1 MKQYNRIMLGEHGK
15 YLQECLDGNYIGT
28 DFLTDVDL
36 SNTDTIDESFWRKLM
51 ISKYLEIHPDRSIGT
66 ARNAIGFLWTVSF
79 GLQEGD
85 IILASNGAGGY
96 RVGIITGAYYYQ
108 PDGNLSHRR
117 PVKWLD
123 TIIGRKEMSQKLQN
137 STGSIGT
144 CCNISKYANEI
155 DALIN
160 GQKSSTATSEI
171 PNETHPIKE
180 NYKERDLHRLL
191 SNYLDSQRNILSK
204 TIFHETSKKS
214 DQNQKWIHPDMVGVS
229 FSEFQDVATVALMK
243 AADIKQYVDLFS
255 FELKCSIQ
263 NDHELKEAFFQA
275 LSNSNWANFGY
286 LVAFEVND
294 DLMEEMERLNR
305 AFGIGI
311 IRLSPYENDTKIL
324 FPAKKNE
331 VDYFTID
338 KLCRINLD
346 FKRFMERTARVLNAQ
361 SEMLEDVKGGLIQFC
376 DKGFSS
382 DEELLQYCNEKHI
395 PLSN

>member
-36 SNTDTIDESFWRKLM
+36 SDTDKSDESIWRKIM
-51 ISKYLEIHPDRSIGT
+51 ISKYLEVHPDRSAGT

-79 GLQEGD
+79 GLQAGD
-85 IILASNGAGGY
+85 IILASNGEGGY
-96 RVGIITGAYYYQ
+96 RVGIIIGDYYYQ
-108 PDGNLSHRR
+108 SEGNLSHRR

-123 TIIGRKEMSQKLQN
+123 KLIWRKEMSKKLQN

-160 GQKSSTATSEI
+160 DQTNTAIPLPTVTVPVKEI
-171 PNETHPIKE
+171 
-180 NYKERDLHRLL
+180 YKERDLHRLL
-191 SNYLDSQRNILSK
+191 SNYLVTQKNILSK

-229 FSEFQDVATVALMK
+229 FSEFQDKATVALMK
-243 AADIKQYVDLFS
+243 AADIKQYVDLYS
-255 FELKCSIQ
+255 FELKCSIH

-286 LVAFEVND
+286 LVAFEIND
-294 DLMEEMERLNR
+294 DLVEEVERLNR

-311 IRLSPYENDTKIL
+311 IRLSPYETDTKVL
-324 FPAKKNE
+324 FPARKNE

-338 KLCRINLD
+338 KLCRINSD

-361 SEMLEDVKGGLIQFC
+361 SEMLEDVKGGLVQFC
-376 DKGFSS
+376 DKGFTS
-382 DEELLQYCNEKHI
+382 DEELVQYCNDKHI

>member
-15 YLQECLDGNYIGT
+15 YLQECIDGNYIGT
-28 DFLTDVDL
+28 NFLTDIDL
-36 SNTDTIDESFWRKLM
+36 SHTDTSDENSWRKAM
-51 ISKYLEIHPDRSIGT
+51 TSKYLEAHPDKSVGT
-66 ARNAIGFLWTVSF
+66 ARNSIGFLWTVSF

-85 IILASNGAGGY
+85 IILASNGEGGY
-96 RVGIITGAYYYQ
+96 RAGIITGDYYYQ
-108 PDGNLSHRR
+108 PGGNLPHRR
-117 PVKWLD
+117 PIQWLD
-123 TIIGRKEMSQKLQN
+123 KLIERKEMSQKLQN

-144 CCNISKYANEI
+144 CCNITKYATEI
-155 DALIN
+155 DSLISC
-160 GQKSSTATSEI
+160 QVATIAPI
-171 PNETHPIKE
+171 PAPVKE
-180 NYKERDLHRLL
+180 NFKERDLHRLL
-191 SNYLDSQRNILSK
+191 SNYLVAQKNILSK

-229 FSEFQDVATVALMK
+229 FSEFQDKATVTLMK
-243 AADIKQYVDLFS
+243 AADIKQYVDLYS

-275 LSNSNWANFGY
+275 LSNSSWANFGY

-311 IRLSPYENDTKIL
+311 IRLSPYKTDTKIL
-324 FPAKKNE
+324 FPARKNE

-338 KLCRINLD
+338 KLCRINPD

-361 SEMLEDVKGGLIQFC
+361 GEMLEDVKGGLVQFC

-382 DEELLQYCNEKHI
+382 DDELLQYCNDKHI

>member
-15 YLQECLDGNYIGT
+15 YLQECLEGNYIGT
-28 DFLTDVDL
+28 DFLADLDL
-36 SNTDTIDESFWRKLM
+36 SDTETLDETSWRKSM

-79 GLQEGD
+79 GLQNGD
-85 IILASNGAGGY
+85 VILASNGEGGY
-96 RVGIITGAYYYQ
+96 RVGLIVGDYYYQ
-108 PDGNLSHRR
+108 PGGNLSHRR
-117 PVKWLD
+117 PVQWLD
-123 TIIGRKEMSQKLQN
+123 KLIGRKEMSQKLQN

-144 CCNISKYANEI
+144 CCNISKYAAEI
-155 DALIN
+155 ESLI
-160 GQKSSTATSEI
+160 GSHSVPSI
-171 PNETHPIKE
+171 PLQPKPTPIIE

-191 SNYLDSQRNILSK
+191 SNYLAAQKNILSK

-229 FSEFQDVATVALMK
+229 FSEFQDKATVTLMK
-243 AADIKQYVDLFS
+243 AADIKQYVDLYS

-263 NDHELKEAFFQA
+263 NDHELKEYFFQA
-275 LSNSNWANFGY
+275 LSNSSWANFGY
-286 LVAFEVND
+286 LVAFEVKD

-311 IRLSPYENDTKIL
+311 IRLSPYETDTKIL
-324 FPAKKNE
+324 FPARKNE

-376 DKGFSS
+376 DNGFSS
-382 DEELLQYCNEKHI
+382 DEELLQYCNDKHI